1 MTEIVNQS
9 MLQSNIVA
17 EKRMQQQRL
26 EDFHYEQKRIQEHN
40 NKKVTLDKLM
50 LEAYYA
56 KLDAL
61 SIYTH
66 NAQLQA
72 AQAEQGKLLD
82 IEIK

>member
-17 EKRMQQQRL
+17 EKRMQQKRL
-26 EDFHYEQKRIQEHN
+26 EDFHYEQKRIKEHN
-40 NKKVTLDKLM
+40 NKKVLLDKLM

-56 KLDAL
+56 RLDAL
-61 SIYTH
+61 ALYTR
-66 NAQLQA
+66 NAKLQA
-72 AQAEQGKLLD
+72 AQADQGKLLD

>member
-1 MTEIVNQS
+1 MTKIVNQS
-9 MLQSNIVA
+9 ILQSNIVA

-40 NKKVTLDKLM
+40 NKKVILDKLM

-56 KLDAL
+56 RLEAL
-61 SIYTH
+61 SIYTR

-82 IEIK
+82 IEIR